1 MKSIR
6 PLLIQGKMMGRIVF
20 TIMGMISIRP
30 LPDLADPY
38 EIWRGPNWG
47 HCKVLSADS
56 YNGHKVITLSFL
68 YLIKNKKQQRYKEGV
83 LLDIKRL
90 LFCFR

>member
-1 MKSIR
+1 MDGSNDGPKD
-6 PLLIQGKMMGRIVF
+6 IVF
-20 TIMGMISIRP
+20 VVS
-30 LPDLADPY
+30 LSQ

-83 LLDIKRL
+83 
-90 LFCFR
+90 